1 MQQLDILWAFQQKE
15 CEIGRIESELKNS
28 QTRKKM
34 IRLRNF
40 VAKQKADLKEF
51 ETVSEQMH
59 KRLNEITSEYE
70 TLQAQMEGFADPSET
85 EEETDDVQLLSEVKA
100 LRIQTEEIQK
110 KLIMLRREL
119 MDIIGKTEKI
129 EHGIRTMA
137 AESAK
142 ARKEY
147 SALKTDYDRQVS
159 SAKASIGA
167 LREEADEIAKGI
179 PKPLLA
185 RYKAIKKNRITPV
198 AIIEDS
204 KCEGCNMELPSL
216 LIQRIKT
223 GEGVMEC
230 ENCGRILYLT
240 GE

>member
-15 CEIGRIESELKNS
+15 CEIERIESELKNS

-51 ETVSEQMH
+51 ETVSGQMH
-59 KRLNEITSEYE
+59 TRLAEITSEYE
-70 TLQAQMEGFADPSET
+70 TLQAQLEGFAEPSEK

-100 LRIQTEEIQK
+100 LRIQAEETQK

-129 EHGIRTMA
+129 EEGIRTMA
-137 AESAK
+137 SESAK

-147 SALKTDYDRQVS
+147 STLKVDYDAQVS
-159 SAKASIGA
+159 CAKESISA
-167 LREEADEIAKGI
+167 LRNEADEIAKGI
-179 PKPLLA
+179 GKALLG
-185 RYKAIKKNRITPV
+185 RYEAIKKNRITPV
-198 AIIEDS
+198 ALIVNS

-216 LIQRIKT
+216 LIQRIKA

-230 ENCGRILYLT
+230 ENCGRILYLSD
-240 GE
+240 E